1 MADLAKYQQDI
12 KKFNTSYAKEAVKEP
27 FNFWG
32 LAGFAVAAAFT
43 GSVSCPCSSHSSA
56 ELVYIMVVPN
66 LPMYR
71 QLVQKREKDR
81 RLAAH
86 KSAREKLIKSFTPR
100 EREAV
105 EYLRWLK
112 EKIQDNYKKFTGA
125 GELALKPVSARPAL
139 GRFCRPARRLPPS
152 KTASQSRSIAR
163 QFTTS
168 FRRLFVP
175 METST
180 DEKTKRI
187 QQTNVEILKR
197 RVASFDEIERS
208 VKLVEGQLQS
218 IENFF
223 SYLND
228 EIVTI
233 STPEKFSLLDFE
245 QLSDSI
251 AMTKQMLDATADE
264 RRRPRQLQPRDG
276 QSRASTRKLTDNSY
290 RSNPSIKTSASTI
303 GSS

>member
-1 MADLAKYQQDI
+1 MADLAKYRQDI
-12 KKFNTSYAKEAVKEP
+12 EKFNTSYARAAIKEP
-27 FNFWG
+27 VNFWG
-32 LAGFAVAAAFT
+32 LAGFLVAAAYT
-43 GSVSCPCSSHSSA
+43 GSVIPLLIALICEA
-56 ELVYIMVVPN
+56 IYIVIVPN
-66 LPMYR
+66 LPGYR
-71 QLVQKREKDR
+71 QLVMRRER
-81 RLAAH
+81 QRALEAYNA
-86 KSAREKLIKSFTPR
+86 SREQLIKSFTPR

-112 EKIQDNYKKFTGA
+112 EKIQDNYRKFTA
-125 GELALKPVSARPAL
+125 ARSLPSNLQALDQRWEDFVDL
-139 GRFCRPARRLPPS
+139 LDVYRRRKQHL
-152 KTASQSRSIAR
+152 RSINRTAVHNQLSQAYR
-163 QFTTS
+163 A
-168 FRRLFVP
+168 
-175 METST
+175 MEGAT

-197 RVASFDEIERS
+197 RISSFDEIERS

-264 RRRPRQLQPRDG
+264 VGALDTYNREMGNLELLPG
-276 QSRASTRKLTDNSY
+276 AK
-290 RSNPSIKTSASTI
+290 
-303 GSS
+303 

>member
-1 MADLAKYQQDI
+1 MADLAKYQRDLQR
-12 KKFNTSYAKEAVKEP
+12 FQSSYLKEAVKEP

-32 LAGFAVAAAFT
+32 LAGFAVAAAYT
-43 GSVSCPCSSHSSA
+43 GSIWPLLLALIA
-56 ELVYIMVVPN
+56 EIVYVMVVPN
-66 LPMYR
+66 LPQYR
-71 QLVQKREKDR
+71 QLVQRREKDR
-81 RLAAH
+81 ALLAN
-86 KSAREKLIKSFTPR
+86 KTAREKLIKTFTPR

-125 GELALKPVSARPAL
+125 ATLPSNLKTLDQRWEDFVDLLDVYRRRKQHLKSINRQAVHNQLSQAYRAAESA
-139 GRFCRPARRLPPS
+139 GG
-152 KTASQSRSIAR
+152 
-163 QFTTS
+163 
-168 FRRLFVP
+168 
-175 METST
+175 

-197 RVASFDEIERS
+197 RIASFDEIERS

-228 EIVTI
+228 EIVTM

-264 RRRPRQLQPRDG
+264 VGALDAYNRQVGNYELLP
-276 QSRASTRKLTDNSY
+276 
-290 RSNPSIKTSASTI
+290 
-303 GSS
+303 GSSQ

>member
-1 MADLAKYQQDI
+1 MADIAKYRSEI
-12 KKFNTSYAKEAVKEP
+12 ERFNTSYAKEAAKELI
-27 FNFWG
+27 NFWA
-32 LAGFAVAAAFT
+32 LAGFLAAAVF
-43 GSVSCPCSSHSSA
+43 SLNVIPLLIALVA
-56 ELVYIMVVPN
+56 EAIYLVVVPQ
-66 LPMYR
+66 LSSYR
-71 QLVQKREKDR
+71 QIVNKRHNQKLLEAHVANREG
-81 RLAAH
+81 
-86 KSAREKLIKSFTPR
+86 LIKSFTPR

-112 EKIQDNYKKFTGA
+112 NKIQDNYKKFA
-125 GELALKPVSARPAL
+125 GVGSLPSNLTALDQRWEDFVDLLDVYRRRKQHLKTINRQAVHNQLSQAFRAMESA
-139 GRFCRPARRLPPS
+139 G
-152 KTASQSRSIAR
+152 
-163 QFTTS
+163 
-168 FRRLFVP
+168 
-175 METST
+175 

-197 RVASFDEIERS
+197 RIASFDEIEKS

-251 AMTKQMLDATADE
+251 AMTKQMLDATADSVGALDSYNRE
-264 RRRPRQLQPRDG
+264 MGNYQLLPG
-276 QSRASTRKLTDNSY
+276 VK
-290 RSNPSIKTSASTI
+290 
-303 GSS
+303 

>member
-1 MADLAKYQQDI
+1 MADLAKYQQQLT
-12 KKFNTSYAKEAVKEP
+12 KFQTSYAKEAVKEP

-32 LAGFAVAAAFT
+32 LAGFAVAAAYT
-43 GSVSCPCSSHSSA
+43 GSVIPLLIA
-56 ELVYIMVVPN
+56 LMFEVAYMLTLPN
-66 LPMYR
+66 LPWYR
-71 QLVQKREKDR
+71 QLVQRREKE
-81 RLAAH
+81 RLFLE
-86 KSAREKLIKSFTPR
+86 SRNAREKLIKTFTPR

-125 GELALKPVSARPAL
+125 AALPSNLVTLDQRWEDFVDLLDVYRRRKQHLKSINRQAVHNQLSQAYRAAESAGA
-139 GRFCRPARRLPPS
+139 
-152 KTASQSRSIAR
+152 
-163 QFTTS
+163 
-168 FRRLFVP
+168 
-175 METST
+175 

-197 RVASFDEIERS
+197 RIASFDEIERS

-228 EIVTI
+228 EIVTM

-251 AMTKQMLDATADE
+251 AMTKQMLDATADDIGALDSYN
-264 RRRPRQLQPRDG
+264 RQVGNYELLPG
-276 QSRASTRKLTDNSY
+276 PNS
-290 RSNPSIKTSASTI
+290 
-303 GSS
+303 

>member
-1 MADLAKYQQDI
+1 MADLAKYQRDLQR
-12 KKFNTSYAKEAVKEP
+12 FQTSYMKEAVKEP

-32 LAGFAVAAAFT
+32 LAGFAVAAAYT
-43 GSVSCPCSSHSSA
+43 ASVWPLLLALIA
-56 ELVYIMVVPN
+56 EVVYIMVVPN
-66 LPMYR
+66 LPQYR
-71 QLVQKREKDR
+71 QLVQKREKE
-81 RLAAH
+81 RLLLAN
-86 KSAREKLIKSFTPR
+86 KTAREKLIKTFTPR

-125 GELALKPVSARPAL
+125 ASLPSNLRTLDQRWEDFVDLLDVYRRRKQHLKSINRQAVHNQL
-139 GRFCRPARRLPPS
+139 
-152 KTASQSRSIAR
+152 SQAYRAA
-163 QFTTS
+163 
-168 FRRLFVP
+168 
-175 METST
+175 ENAGA

-197 RVASFDEIERS
+197 RIASFDEIERS

-228 EIVTI
+228 EIVTM

-264 RRRPRQLQPRDG
+264 VGALDSYNRQMGNYELLPG
-276 QSRASTRKLTDNSY
+276 SNS
-290 RSNPSIKTSASTI
+290 
-303 GSS
+303 

>member
-1 MADLAKYQQDI
+1 MADIAKYRQDLDR
-12 KKFNTSYAKEAVKEP
+12 FNTSYLKEAAKEP
-27 FNFWG
+27 INFWG
-32 LAGFAVAAAFT
+32 LAGFLAAAAFT
-43 GSVSCPCSSHSSA
+43 GSPIPLLIALIC
-56 ELVYIMVVPN
+56 EFIYIIVVPQLPSYRN
-66 LPMYR
+66 LV
-71 QLVQKREKDR
+71 LTRENER
-81 RLAAH
+81 RKKLHIAG
-86 KSAREKLIKSFTPR
+86 RESMIKAFTPR

-112 EKIQDNYKKFTGA
+112 NKIQENYKKFTGA
-125 GELALKPVSARPAL
+125 GELPSNLKALD
-139 GRFCRPARRLPPS
+139 RRWEDFVDLLDVYRRRKQHLKS
-152 KTASQSRSIAR
+152 INRQAVHNQLSQA
-163 QFTTS
+163 
-168 FRRLFVP
+168 FRA
-175 METST
+175 MESST

-197 RVASFDEIERS
+197 RVASFDEIEKS

-264 RRRPRQLQPRDG
+264 VGALD
-276 QSRASTRKLTDNSY
+276 SY
-290 RSNPSIKTSASTI
+290 NREMGNFELLPGTNQ
-303 GSS
+303 

>member
-1 MADLAKYQQDI
+1 MADLAKYQRDLQR
-12 KKFNTSYAKEAVKEP
+12 FQTSYMREALKEP

-32 LAGFAVAAAFT
+32 LAGFAVAAAYT
-43 GSVSCPCSSHSSA
+43 VSVWPLLLALIA
-56 ELVYIMVVPN
+56 EIVYIMVVPN
-66 LPMYR
+66 LPQYR
-71 QLVQKREKDR
+71 SLVQRRER
-81 RLAAH
+81 QRLLEANKAG
-86 KSAREKLIKSFTPR
+86 REKLIKTFTPR

-125 GELALKPVSARPAL
+125 GSLPTNLKTLEQRWEDFVDLLDVYRRRKQHLKSINRQAVHNQLSQAYRAAESA
-139 GRFCRPARRLPPS
+139 
-152 KTASQSRSIAR
+152 
-163 QFTTS
+163 
-168 FRRLFVP
+168 
-175 METST
+175 T

-197 RVASFDEIERS
+197 RIASFDEIEQS

-228 EIVTI
+228 EIVTM

-251 AMTKQMLDATADE
+251 AMTKQMLDQTADE
-264 RRRPRQLQPRDG
+264 VGQLDAYNRQMGNYDLLPEGNR
-276 QSRASTRKLTDNSY
+276 
-290 RSNPSIKTSASTI
+290 
-303 GSS
+303 

>member
-1 MADLAKYQQDI
+1 MADLAKYSRDI
-12 KKFNTSYAKEAVKEP
+12 DKFQTSYAKAAITEP
-27 FNFWG
+27 ANFWA
-32 LAGFAVAAAFT
+32 LAGFLVAAAYLMNPIPLLIALIFE
-43 GSVSCPCSSHSSA
+43 A
-56 ELVYIMVVPN
+56 AYIMIVPN
-66 LPMYR
+66 LPQYR
-71 QLVQKREKDR
+71 QLVAKRDHEK
-81 RLAAH
+81 RLKAH
-86 KSAREKLIKSFTPR
+86 LAGREKLIKSFTPR

-112 EKIQDNYKKFTGA
+112 DKIQDNYRKFTGA
-125 GELALKPVSARPAL
+125 GQLPSNLKALDRRWEDFVDLLDVYRRRKQHLKSINRQAVHNQLSQAFRAMESA
-139 GRFCRPARRLPPS
+139 G
-152 KTASQSRSIAR
+152 
-163 QFTTS
+163 
-168 FRRLFVP
+168 
-175 METST
+175 
-180 DEKTKRI
+180 DEKTRRI

-197 RVASFDEIERS
+197 RVSSFDEIERS

-264 RRRPRQLQPRDG
+264 VGALD
-276 QSRASTRKLTDNSY
+276 SY
-290 RSNPSIKTSASTI
+290 NREMGNLELLPGAK
-303 GSS
+303 

>member
-1 MADLAKYQQDI
+1 MADLAKYRQDLD
-12 KKFNTSYAKEAVKEP
+12 KFQTSYAKAALKEP
-27 FNFWG
+27 VNFWA
-32 LAGFAVAAAFT
+32 LAGFLAAAAFT
-43 GSVSCPCSSHSSA
+43 GSVIPLLIA
-56 ELVYIMVVPN
+56 LALEAIYIMVVPN
-66 LPMYR
+66 LPAYR
-71 QLVQKREKDR
+71 QMVQRREHQ
-81 RLAAH
+81 RLLEAH
-86 KSAREKLIKSFTPR
+86 NAGREKLIKSFTPR

-112 EKIQDNYKKFTGA
+112 EKIQDNYRKFTSTA
-125 GELALKPVSARPAL
+125 TLPSNLKALDQRWEDFVDL
-139 GRFCRPARRLPPS
+139 LDVYRRRKQHLKS
-152 KTASQSRSIAR
+152 INRTAVHNQLSQA
-163 QFTTS
+163 
-168 FRRLFVP
+168 FRA
-175 METST
+175 MESST

-251 AMTKQMLDATADE
+251 SMTKQMLDATADE
-264 RRRPRQLQPRDG
+264 VGALDMYNREMGNLELLPG
-276 QSRASTRKLTDNSY
+276 TK
-290 RSNPSIKTSASTI
+290 
-303 GSS
+303 

>member
-1 MADLAKYQQDI
+1 MADLAKYQRDI
-12 KKFNTSYAKEAVKEP
+12 QRFQTSYAKEALKEP

-32 LAGFAVAAAFT
+32 LAGFAAAAAFT
-43 GSVSCPCSSHSSA
+43 GSWIPLLIALIA
-56 ELVYIMVVPN
+56 ELAYIMVVPN
-66 LPMYR
+66 LPVYR
-71 QLVQKREKDR
+71 QMIQRREKE
-81 RLAAH
+81 RLLQANRAT
-86 KSAREKLIKSFTPR
+86 REKLIKTFTPR

-125 GELALKPVSARPAL
+125 GSLPTNLTTLEHRWEDFVDLLDVYRRRKQHLKSINRQAVHNQL
-139 GRFCRPARRLPPS
+139 
-152 KTASQSRSIAR
+152 SQAYRAAENAGS
-163 QFTTS
+163 
-168 FRRLFVP
+168 
-175 METST
+175 

-197 RVASFDEIERS
+197 RIASFDEIERS

-228 EIVTI
+228 EIVTM

-251 AMTKQMLDATADE
+251 AMTKQMLDATADSVGALDSYNRE
-264 RRRPRQLQPRDG
+264 MGNYELLPH
-276 QSRASTRKLTDNSY
+276 SNS
-290 RSNPSIKTSASTI
+290 
-303 GSS
+303 

>member
-1 MADLAKYQQDI
+1 MADLAKYSRDI
-12 KKFNTSYAKEAVKEP
+12 DKFQTSYAKAAITEP
-27 FNFWG
+27 ANFWA
-32 LAGFAVAAAFT
+32 LAGFLVAAAYLMNPIPLLLALIFE
-43 GSVSCPCSSHSSA
+43 A
-56 ELVYIMVVPN
+56 AYIMIVPN
-66 LPMYR
+66 LPQYR
-71 QLVQKREKDR
+71 QLIQKREHEK
-81 RLAAH
+81 RLKAH
-86 KSAREKLIKSFTPR
+86 LAGREKLIKSFTPR

-112 EKIQDNYKKFTGA
+112 DKIQDNYRKFTGA
-125 GELALKPVSARPAL
+125 GQLPSNLKALDRRWEDFVDLLDVYRRRKQHLKSINRQAVHNQLSQAFRAMESA
-139 GRFCRPARRLPPS
+139 G
-152 KTASQSRSIAR
+152 
-163 QFTTS
+163 
-168 FRRLFVP
+168 
-175 METST
+175 
-180 DEKTKRI
+180 DEKTRRI

-197 RVASFDEIERS
+197 RVSSFDEIERS

-264 RRRPRQLQPRDG
+264 VGAL
-276 QSRASTRKLTDNSY
+276 DNY
-290 RSNPSIKTSASTI
+290 NREMGNLELLPGAK
-303 GSS
+303 

>member
-1 MADLAKYQQDI
+1 MADLAQYQRDAQ
-12 KKFNTSYAKEAVKEP
+12 KFNTSYLKEAVKEP
-27 FNFWG
+27 INFWG
-32 LAGFAVAAAFT
+32 LAGFAVAAAYSF
-43 GSVSCPCSSHSSA
+43 SVIPLLIA
-56 ELVYIMVVPN
+56 IIFEIAYAMVVPN
-66 LPMYR
+66 LPAYR
-71 QLVQKREKDR
+71 ALVQRRER
-81 RLAAH
+81 TRMLTAA

-125 GELALKPVSARPAL
+125 ASLPSNLVTLDQRWEDFVDLLDVYRRRKQHLKSINRQAVHNQL
-139 GRFCRPARRLPPS
+139 
-152 KTASQSRSIAR
+152 SQAYRAA
-163 QFTTS
+163 
-168 FRRLFVP
+168 
-175 METST
+175 ETST

-197 RVASFDEIERS
+197 RISSFDEIESS

-228 EIVTI
+228 EIVTM

-264 RRRPRQLQPRDG
+264 VGALDAYNREMGNYQLLAEGNR
-276 QSRASTRKLTDNSY
+276 
-290 RSNPSIKTSASTI
+290 
-303 GSS
+303 